1 MAVLALTDAF
11 CYVDLLDFTGQA
23 EQLQVTGTA
32 QQRPKTTFASG
43 GWTEVQNTL
52 KEWNLNIG
60 AFWSCDSALDVD
72 AQSFDGLGVANRV
85 ITTGLV
91 ETEGQP
97 VVMMRGMQPSY
108 TWLEGTVGDLAKAK
122 VNAVG
127 SDGGYGVVRGQ
138 LAVDYTTVTAT
149 GAVGTGLNLGAVGA
163 AQSLYATFHVF
174 GVPGTTITAIVESD
188 DNSGFTT
195 PTTRITLGP
204 YTTAGGRWATPVAGA
219 ITDTWWRINITGITG
234 TFVIAAAI
242 AIQ

>member
-1 MAVLALTDAF
+1 MAVLAITDAF

-32 QQRPKTTFASG
+32 QQRPSTTFASG
-43 GWTEVQNTL
+43 GWTEVKNTL
-52 KEWNLNIG
+52 KSWNLDIG

-72 AQSFDGLGVANRV
+72 AQSFDGLGVPNRV

-91 ETEGQP
+91 ETEGSP

-138 LAVDYTTVTAT
+138 LAVDFTTVSAT
-149 GAVGTGLNLGAVGA
+149 GAIGTGLNLGAVGA
-163 AQSLYATFHVF
+163 AQRLFATLHIF
-174 GVPGTTITAIVESD
+174 GVPGTTITGVIQSD

-195 PTTRITLGP
+195 PTTRITFGP
-204 YTTAGGRWATPVAGA
+204 HTTAGGYWATPIAGA
-219 ITDTWWRINITGITG
+219 ISDTWFRLNISAITG
-234 TFVIAAAI
+234 TFVIACAI
-242 AIQ
+242 AVQ

>member
-1 MAVLALTDAF
+1 MAVQALTDAF

-23 EQLQVTGTA
+23 EQLQVMGTA

-52 KEWNLNIG
+52 KEWNLDIG

-85 ITTGLV
+85 ITTGMT

-138 LAVDYTTVTAT
+138 LALDYSTVTAT
-149 GAVGTGLNLGAVGA
+149 GAAGTALNLGAVSA
-163 AQSLYATFHVF
+163 SQSLYATLHIF
-174 GVPGTTITAIVESD
+174 GTPGTTITGIIQSD
-188 DNSGFTT
+188 SDNTWAS
-195 PTTRITLGP
+195 PTTRITFGP
-204 YTTAGGRWATPVAGA
+204 HTTAGGYWATPVAGA
-219 ITDTWWRINITGITG
+219 ITDTWWRLNISAITG
-234 TFVIAAAI
+234 TFVIACAI
-242 AIQ
+242 AVQ